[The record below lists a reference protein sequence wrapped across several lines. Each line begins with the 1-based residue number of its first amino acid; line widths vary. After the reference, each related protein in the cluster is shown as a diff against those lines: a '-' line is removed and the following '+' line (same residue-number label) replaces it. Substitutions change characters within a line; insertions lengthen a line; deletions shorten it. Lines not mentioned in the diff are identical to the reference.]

1 MTDRSE
7 EINEE
12 SREIM
17 EKIIN
22 KLISIKKSII
32 EDYKKIREKSK
43 MDHSIKIVDDLI
55 NMETNDIRILSETE
69 IKPEIM
75 YSQRKGREEDYRML
89 DHIINSE
96 EKPKADDPR
105 SILSW
110 RISISDYLYK
120 MELLMAQEYEDKNVS
135 DLLKNLAESE
145 KKRKNRITEIY
156 EELINGDSW

>member
-1 MTDRSE
+1 MTENSE

-17 EKIIN
+17 EKIIK
-22 KLISIKKSII
+22 KLISIKKSIV
-32 EDYKKIREKSK
+32 DNYKKIREKSK

-75 YSQRKGREEDYRML
+75 YSQRKDREEDYRML

-96 EKPKADDPR
+96 EIPKADDPK

-120 MELLMAQEYEDKNVS
+120 MELLMAQEYEDRNVS
-135 DLLKNLAESE
+135 DLLQNLAESE